1 MITRIDKTL
10 SRRLDRYSF
19 RCFSLLLL
27 TLLPLTGAGCVTAS
41 LVTAGTVVG
50 AATAAVST
58 GADVYRL
65 GKLDTAVMANYD
77 DTREAVREAA
87 ANFRLKIVRDQQE
100 RKHYHIWNFELA
112 DDLKET
118 VDVRIERRSDE
129 LCLIRVDVGW
139 FGSQPT
145 AQLIIDKIRS
155 HLPSTA
161 LPISNT

>member
-1 MITRIDKTL
+1 
-10 SRRLDRYSF
+10 
-19 RCFSLLLL
+19 
-27 TLLPLTGAGCVTAS
+27 
-41 LVTAGTVVG
+41 
-50 AATAAVST
+50 
-58 GADVYRL
+58 
-65 GKLDTAVMANYD
+65 MANYD